1 MAKNIQYVNY
11 VHKGLTIWIQVTK
24 VKNTDCCRKNATKEC
39 HGKTAES
46 EAGTSKGK
54 LTNIKLLAPSLT

>member
-1 MAKNIQYVNY
+1 M
-11 VHKGLTIWIQVTK
+11 HKGLTIWIQVTK

-39 HGKTAES
+39 HGKAAES